1 MAISNANIWTQAR
14 PTERALRTHVPRQA
28 QLAAIKRFFGCAFAI
43 LATAGLLAGIGA
55 LKLAI
60 VLSRFN
66 Y

>member
-1 MAISNANIWTQAR
+1 MAVSNANTWSHAR
-14 PTERALRTHVPRQA
+14 SREHAARAHVPRKIQR
-28 QLAAIKRFFGCAFAI
+28 AAIRRFCMVALAV
-43 LATAGLLAGIGA
+43 LATAGVLAGIGA